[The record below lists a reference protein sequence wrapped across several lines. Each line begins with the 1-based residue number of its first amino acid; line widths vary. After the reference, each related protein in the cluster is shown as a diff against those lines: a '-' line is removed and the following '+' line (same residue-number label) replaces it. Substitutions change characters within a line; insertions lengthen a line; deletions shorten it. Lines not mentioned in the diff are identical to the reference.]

1 MADVIVSLATSGK
14 QEVTNDFKAVEN
26 AGKQMG
32 ETFGSIAG
40 KLAGLAAGYVSISAA
55 IGSFNAVMAKG
66 GQLSD
71 FSDQTGIAAGKLV
84 ILGRAFENNGMKAE
98 DLGGV
103 INKMQRTLVEAGDE
117 GSKAADKIGRLGLK
131 VSDLQAMTPDQQFE
145 TIAKAIAKIQD
156 PTERAGAAMEIFGKS
171 GGRTLALFSDFD
183 GAVSQAKSEVGSFA
197 DEMDKNAKSFDGIG
211 DGIAAIGEKLTEFT
225 TGLLGDS
232 IPAMTTLVDY
242 FKSIDATSFGKSF
255 SDSLSTGID
264 IALSI
269 FTNPGNLFLAFGD
282 ALTVAL
288 KSAGNGLMNGLAF
301 VFEWAKNYASELIPA
316 YGDLMKSVFNAAIG
330 SVMSFFSGKL
340 ADVFSDLAVLI
351 PGTLGKSIG
360 EVADKLRNSSQEAA
374 DIANVG
380 LADAWGKIS
389 TAAANATEQTKM
401 QSEDW
406 LNVAGS
412 AADLREHLAIAQE
425 SGAGVRT
432 AMQESLDQ
440 AKLITQEASAWE
452 KATNSIADNLS
463 GATGTFKQF
472 ASGDSEAAGLAAMS
486 GLKVP
491 SGGIGPVSSA
501 GDRVKAS
508 AASRSSRES
517 YQSGRSP
524 SRQRDD
530 LLQDSDYVNYKTGYR
545 RSEAELEVTRDT
557 RANQAAQRDLSNYT
571 GGDERASK
579 SQAIDDLFRKY
590 QRDGVDGGSPADLR
604 KRAERDFEDL
614 VKKQKGPDSG
624 VAPGYDNKKGG
635 QPPESQESILA
646 KILKALGGES
656 NGYVKKIHEGLPLQV
671 LV

>member
-1 MADVIVSLATSGK
+1 MSDVSVSLGVTGK
-14 QEVTNDFKAVEN
+14 DVVLGAFSQVGA

-71 FSDQTGIAAGKLV
+71 FSDQTGIATGKLV

-412 AADLREHLAIAQE
+412 AADLREHLTIAQE

-463 GATGTFKQF
+463 GATGSFKQF

-491 SGGIGPVSSA
+491 SGGVGPVSSA
-501 GDRVKAS
+501 GDRVKSS

-517 YQSGRSP
+517 YESGRSP

-557 RANQAAQRDLSNYT
+557 RANQAAQRDLSPYT

-604 KRAERDFEDL
+604 KRAERDFEEL
-614 VKKQKGPDSG
+614 VKKQKGPDPG

-635 QPPESQESILA
+635 KPPESQESILA

-656 NGYVKKIHEGLPLQV
+656 KGYVQKISEGLPLQV